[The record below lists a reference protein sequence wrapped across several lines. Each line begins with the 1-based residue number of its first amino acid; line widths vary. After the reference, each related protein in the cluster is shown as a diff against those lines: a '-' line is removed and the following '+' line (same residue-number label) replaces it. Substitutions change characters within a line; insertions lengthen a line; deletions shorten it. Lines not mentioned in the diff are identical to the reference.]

1 MSEAN
6 AVDGSGRSL
15 SIFIHDRLSIIVTAI
30 ILTATIAAWIV
41 SSSLMPL
48 MMSYTS
54 SGMTAGMESSGTMAG
69 MSIVTIV
76 PSLSLPVVGIFE
88 VVWVISMAAMM
99 FPAMIPMV
107 LFYNKV
113 RATEEPNVSL
123 ARAGGT
129 SLFLAG
135 YIVVYALFGVGAYL
149 AIYGGLALS
158 SSFPVPS
165 TLTLIVPGVI
175 LVVTGIYQFS
185 SLKNRCLS
193 QCVSPFGFFATHSRK
208 GLVGAFRMGL
218 SHGAFCAGC
227 CWAYMLVML
236 AVGAMS
242 VPTMLALTG
251 LVVVEKVVVRG
262 SSWFNKSV
270 GFGFVSLG
278 VLVAVCPSV
287 LSLV

>member
-1 MSEAN
+1 MSEADT
-6 AVDGSGRSL
+6 VDGSGRSL

-48 MMSYTS
+48 MSYTS
-54 SGMTAGMESSGTMAG
+54 SGMTAGMESSGTMTG
-69 MSIVTIV
+69 MSILTIV

-113 RATEEPNVSL
+113 RATEEPSVSL

-135 YIVVYALFGVGAYL
+135 YIVVYALLGVGAYL

-165 TLTLIVPGVI
+165 TPSLIVPSVI
-175 LVVTGIYQFS
+175 LIVTGIYQFS

-262 SSWFNKSV
+262 STWFNKSV

-278 VLVAVCPSV
+278 VLVAVFPSV